1 MYVVGM
7 KPPKP
12 SKTVFELVI
21 DSNVIFEKRL
31 TYNRHYNSVGDENA
45 GEEDQF

>member
-31 TYNRHYNSVGDENA
+31 YNRHYNSVGDENA